1 MLRHGGHGHRS
12 QCFANTDAGGHSD
25 AHRYVNTDGD
35 RYVNTDGHRYV
46 NTDAHAHTNT
56 NTNPY
61 PPGPVL
67 AQFHYSGRL
76 RRA

>member
-12 QCFANTDAGGHSD
+12 QCFANTDTDAGGHSD
-25 AHRYVNTDGD
+25 AH

-46 NTDAHAHTNT
+46 NTDAHTNT
-56 NTNPY
+56 NTNTNTN

>member
-1 MLRHGGHGHRS
+1 MLRDGGHGRRS
-12 QCFANTDAGGHSD
+12 QCFANTDTDAGAHSD
-25 AHRYVNTDGD
+25 AH

-56 NTNPY
+56 NPY

-67 AQFHYSGRL
+67 AQFHDSGRL

>member
-25 AHRYVNTDGD
+25 AHRYVNTDG
-35 RYVNTDGHRYV
+35 HRYV

-56 NTNPY
+56 NPHTHADADARRT
-61 PPGPVL
+61 L
-67 AQFHYSGRL
+67 CDCL
-76 RRA
+76 RG

>member
-12 QCFANTDAGGHSD
+12 QCFANTDTDAGGHSD
-25 AHRYVNTDGD
+25 AHRYVNTDG
-35 RYVNTDGHRYV
+35 HRYA
-46 NTDAHAHTNT
+46 NTDANA
-56 NTNPY
+56 NPY

>member
-12 QCFANTDAGGHSD
+12 QCFANTNSDAGGHSD
-25 AHRYVNTDGD
+25 AHRYVNTDG
-35 RYVNTDGHRYV
+35 HRYV
-46 NTDAHAHTNT
+46 NTDTDAHTNT
-56 NTNPY
+56 NPY
-61 PPGPVL
+61 SPGRVL

>member
-1 MLRHGGHGHRS
+1 MLRHGGHGYRS
-12 QCFANTDAGGHSD
+12 QCFANTDTGGHSD
-25 AHRYVNTDGD
+25 AH

-46 NTDAHAHTNT
+46 NTDAHAHT